1 MSNRQSQGGEPVPIG
16 NAPVPEPA
24 EGGPVSNLVCH
35 IAAFVMV
42 AALRLAAHVIAIGLA
57 CAALAGRGAVRR
69 PPGPEPLPPRKRF
82 VTRPL

>member
-1 MSNRQSQGGEPVPIG
+1 MSNRQLQGDEPVPIR
-16 NAPVPEPA
+16 NAPVSEPA

-57 CAALAGRGAVRR
+57 CAALAGRDTVKASARS
-69 PPGPEPLPPRKRF
+69 
-82 VTRPL
+82 